1 LRVRFWPLGVVAILT
16 AALIW
21 FSPSKAGEPRALVL
35 ESAPAKFATNDPDET
50 RVGQLIWRGTIK
62 LTSKDPDFGGLSGLV
77 VSEDGKRFLAIT
89 DAAHWATGTFDFSN
103 GRLTGA
109 RGERIVPMLDA
120 NGQVMSGKQGDAEG
134 LDTVLPHDIDGPVY
148 VSFEGQH
155 RLWRYAPFEG
165 GQRRVT
171 AEIPLPPAAQQL
183 PSNGGIEALAA
194 LSPDAVLGI
203 AEYEATAEG
212 VLPGWMMPVAGTSPA
227 MDIAVLPK
235 PPYAVTDIKLGP
247 DQMLYTVER
256 NFSRETGVAI
266 RLRRA
271 SSAEAIS
278 GKRIAGEELALMG
291 MSFVIDNFEGIAV
304 RRTPEGKTLI
314 YLAADDNFNA
324 PVQQTLIM
332 MFEVAGE

>member
-1 LRVRFWPLGVVAILT
+1 MRFWPLGVIVAVT
-16 AALIW
+16 AVLLF
-21 FSPSKAGEPRALVL
+21 FSPSKAGEPRALTL
-35 ESAPAKFATNDPDET
+35 ESAPVKFAVNDPGET

-62 LTSKDPDFGGLSGLV
+62 LTSKDPDFGGLSGLA
-77 VSEDGKRFLAIT
+77 VSEDGTRFLAIT
-89 DAAHWATGTFDFSN
+89 DAAHWVTGTLDYTD

-109 RGERIVPMLDA
+109 RGDRIVPMLDA

-134 LDTVLPHDIDGPVY
+134 LDTVAPYAIDGPVY

-155 RLWRYAPFEG
+155 RIWRYAPFEG

-171 AEIPLPPAAQQL
+171 AELALPGVAKDL

-194 LSPDAVLGI
+194 LSADELLGI
-203 AEYEATAEG
+203 AEYEANADGALPAWLIPTAAS
-212 VLPGWMMPVAGTSPA
+212 PNPA

-235 PPYAVTDIKLGP
+235 APYAVTDVKLGP
-247 DQMLYTVER
+247 DGMLYTVER
-256 NFSRETGVAI
+256 SFSRQTGVAI

-304 RRTPEGKTLI
+304 RKTPEGKTLI

-332 MFEVAGE
+332 MLEVGED